1 MAKTRRAFTAE
12 FKREV
17 VRQATQPGSR
27 VAAFARDLGVHESVV
42 RRWIEE
48 LIPAAPESPFSGLP
62 CNDEQSRELSRMR
75 HEVASRRIAR
85 ETLANAL
92 GRFGV
97 HSHADQAEAAPVQQ
111 GGSA

>member
-1 MAKTRRAFTAE
+1 MAKTRREFTAE

-17 VRQATQPGSR
+17 VRQATQPGNR

-48 LIPAAPESPFSGLP
+48 LIPAPFDGLP
-62 CNDEQSRELSRMR
+62 CNDEQSQELSRMR
-75 HEVASRRIAR
+75 REVASRRIAR
-85 ETLANAL
+85 ETIANAL

-97 HSHADQAEAAPVQQ
+97 RAPADQAEAAPVTPASS
-111 GGSA
+111 G